1 MDCNVFLAASE
12 LFEFASKY
20 KHFSSL
26 PQCCLQL
33 MQADCFEGSFSFTAW
48 NPLSL
53 SRASF
58 GFVQLRSVLL
68 TCLLIICALGH
79 QFTPALRRWYLGMHR
94 FAFPIILHTSN
105 LFQHALFIAVLRC
118 LEVNSD
124 EPLTLPYIVS
134 HWSPRLFHVTKAMR
148 EFTAAY
154 RYRFLLTV
162 GFCCNSTFAFQ
173 KQHEYSPRSKTTV
186 WRIASM

>member
-1 MDCNVFLAASE
+1 
-12 LFEFASKY
+12 
-20 KHFSSL
+20 
-26 PQCCLQL
+26 
-33 MQADCFEGSFSFTAW
+33 MQADCFEGPFSFTAW

-58 GFVQLRSVLL
+58 GVVQLRSVLL

-79 QFTPALRRWYLGMHR
+79 QFTPALRRWSLGMHRFAHR

-134 HWSPRLFHVTKAMR
+134 HWSPCLFQQQAVTKTTR
-148 EFTAAY
+148 EFTAEY

-162 GFCCNSTFAFQ
+162 GFCCNSTFAVQ
-173 KQHEYSPRSKTTV
+173 KKHEYSPHSKTTV
-186 WRIASM
+186 

>member
-1 MDCNVFLAASE
+1 MKV
-12 LFEFASKY
+12 
-20 KHFSSL
+20 
-26 PQCCLQL
+26 
-33 MQADCFEGSFSFTAW
+33 
-48 NPLSL
+48 LSL
-53 SRASF
+53 SQRGILCLCLGPWASF

-118 LEVNSD
+118 LD

-134 HWSPRLFHVTKAMR
+134 RWSPRLFQQQAVTKAMR

-154 RYRFLLTV
+154 RYRFLLTIA
-162 GFCCNSTFAFQ
+162 FAATQLLRF
-173 KQHEYSPRSKTTV
+173 KKTMSIHLTA
-186 WRIASM
+186 RLQSGGLPQCETI